1 MHLVN
6 HLDPRDEAESVAS
19 NITNLGL
26 VTPVRQCVD
35 QR

>member
-1 MHLVN
+1 MHLMN
-6 HLDPRDEAESVAS
+6 HLDPGDEAESVAS
-19 NITNLGL
+19 NITKSGL